1 MSTPRNRPLHAHAE
15 DGPPGFFPVIFRAIS
30 TIPREQPIRDNL
42 ESLTRQS
49 AALQR
54 AHDIATGIQDEVTK
68 AVRLVL
74 GEEILGARP
83 PPGNWAH
90 GGAAQR
96 AAAEQAGYAY
106 HAYALYKLEATL
118 DQIAAGGR
126 RARATL
132 GRWARAN
139 LRLTPSEGPG
149 LSGELIGFLRD
160 HDVAYRQRRM
170 RHLIA
175 RLDQAREAQ
184 PEIPETAHDRAS
196 TAAWQALSLTLDVAQ
211 GEAQGADWARHP
223 GAALRDLAAARGMD
237 RLDRQVDAVLAEAL
251 PRCPMRWLRR

>member
-1 MSTPRNRPLHAHAE
+1 
-15 DGPPGFFPVIFRAIS
+15 
-30 TIPREQPIRDNL
+30 
-42 ESLTRQS
+42 
-49 AALQR
+49 
-54 AHDIATGIQDEVTK
+54 
-68 AVRLVL
+68 
-74 GEEILGARP
+74 
-83 PPGNWAH
+83 
-90 GGAAQR
+90 
-96 AAAEQAGYAY
+96 
-106 HAYALYKLEATL
+106 
-118 DQIAAGGR
+118 
-126 RARATL
+126 
-132 GRWARAN
+132 

-196 TAAWQALSLTLDVAQ
+196 TAAWQALSLTLGVAQ

-251 PRCPMRWLRR
+251 PELPDALVEAVMLAYLGFAYHDAATLAWFQQNDLAETSPCTSIAFPPWTGRATRAKPAWRDG